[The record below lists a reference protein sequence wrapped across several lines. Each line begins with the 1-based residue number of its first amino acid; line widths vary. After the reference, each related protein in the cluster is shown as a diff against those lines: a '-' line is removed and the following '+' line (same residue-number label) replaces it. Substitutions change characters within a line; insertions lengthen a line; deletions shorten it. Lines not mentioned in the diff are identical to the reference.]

1 MIRKIV
7 AVLSLAGFAASAWT
21 QSASIT
27 QIDSSSLLTTQRNR
41 LYARLLD
48 SKGEAVENPDPASI
62 SVFESIDGAS
72 FEQVQGTTVKA
83 GSNKTQGISFL
94 FLIDNSGSMYETPE
108 STAAVDER
116 DTRSYIAKRAV
127 ETFLLSIT
135 GSQDTVGLASFNTR
149 YKLLTDPARDRR
161 KVAAALDGISKPARE
176 EGYTELYASIIEASG
191 GMREVRGR
199 KALVVLSDGIN
210 YPYAKYEKADHPEY
224 GNKIFTSDEA
234 LDEALRDGITIFAV
248 NFGTEK
254 DSSLA
259 DIARLSGGD
268 VFDARNENELSSAY
282 QTIRE
287 KILSEALI
295 EYRAG
300 MMSGDKR
307 YVKLV
312 YDAAGKKSSSIRYYY
327 TGTVFGQSGGRVP
340 WWIFLAAPF
349 AVLIWFILSLI
360 KFEKPSVSANLSL
373 LYAPGVGMGTKVF
386 NVGDRTVI
394 GADRT
399 ADITITGNTRLEKSP
414 VTIVKDPTTRRFTIM
429 SDEAIMVNN
438 RRVTKKDLEPGDV
451 INFNGTIAVFDD
463 DESLTRAKGGASKT
477 SSSSIRRRK

>member
-248 NFGTEK
+248 NFGVETVCLRYFNVFGPRQALDDEYAVVIPKFIHCILNDQQPPIFGTGKQSRDFTYIDNVVQANILAATRPGIRHAVFNVANGK
-254 DSSLA
+254 DTTVLRIVGLLDKILGKDIKPQFLPVRAGDVFRTLA
-259 DIARLSGGD
+259 DI
-268 VFDARNENELSSAY
+268 
-282 QTIRE
+282 TKIRRQ
-287 KILSEALI
+287 LG
-295 EYRAG
+295 YRPVVG
-300 MMSGDKR
+300 
-307 YVKLV
+307 
-312 YDAAGKKSSSIRYYY
+312 
-327 TGTVFGQSGGRVP
+327 
-340 WWIFLAAPF
+340 
-349 AVLIWFILSLI
+349 
-360 KFEKPSVSANLSL
+360 FEEGLR
-373 LYAPGVGMGTKVF
+373 
-386 NVGDRTVI
+386 RTVEWFK
-394 GADRT
+394 
-399 ADITITGNTRLEKSP
+399 EK
-414 VTIVKDPTTRRFTIM
+414 
-429 SDEAIMVNN
+429 EA
-438 RRVTKKDLEPGDV
+438 
-451 INFNGTIAVFDD
+451 
-463 DESLTRAKGGASKT
+463 
-477 SSSSIRRRK
+477 RKA